1 MRKAPASLKDSAK
14 SVQKGIFAASN
25 IGTSIAMV
33 LLVVLVLLTVAD
45 VVMRR
50 FFNAPIGGTFE
61 ITQVLLGIIVF
72 FSFSYCA
79 IKGGHI
85 VLDVL
90 VTRFPHRVQSSI
102 GIIIH
107 FLSVA
112 IMFIISWRLFAHAA
126 KVESVGQ
133 VSAIWHM
140 PLYPFVLL
148 VALGST
154 LATLIFLIQLIHAI
168 HEAIRK
174 WN

>member
-1 MRKAPASLKDSAK
+1 MRKTPASLKDSAK

-61 ITQVLLGIIVF
+61 LTQVLLGIIVF

-90 VTRFPHRVQSSI
+90 VTRFPIGCNQALELSSI
-102 GIIIH
+102 LIRGDNVYNK
-107 FLSVA
+107 LA
-112 IMFIISWRLFAHAA
+112 
-126 KVESVGQ
+126 
-133 VSAIWHM
+133 
-140 PLYPFVLL
+140 FV
-148 VALGST
+148 
-154 LATLIFLIQLIHAI
+154 
-168 HEAIRK
+168 RPCR
-174 WN
+174 